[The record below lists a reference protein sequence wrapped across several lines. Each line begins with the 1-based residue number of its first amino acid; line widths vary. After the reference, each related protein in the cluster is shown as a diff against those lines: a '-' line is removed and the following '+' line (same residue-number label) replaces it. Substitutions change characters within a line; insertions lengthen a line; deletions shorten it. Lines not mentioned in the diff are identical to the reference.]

1 MMQFEH
7 TVMMELSFDLLLKL
21 LGLGALVVLI
31 NQLELADKIFQ
42 LSRGLPQPFTDIGA
56 ILTLI
61 IIFYAVRVYDRS

>member
-1 MMQFEH
+1 MIQFEH
-7 TVMMELSFDLLLKL
+7 TVMMELSFELILKI
-21 LGLGALVVLI
+21 LGVGALAVLI
-31 NQLELADKIFQ
+31 SQLELADKIFQ

>member
-1 MMQFEH
+1 MQFEH